1 MATGKISKRTVDAL
15 GPGVKDTYI
24 WDATVK
30 GFALKVT
37 PRGTK
42 TYLFEY
48 KDSSRKTRRVT
59 IGHHGVLTADQARE
73 RAKTLAAEVELGGD
87 PASDRTRHR
96 AALTVSQ
103 LADSWLSD
111 HVEARR
117 KAKTLH
123 DYRGWVGRH
132 IVPEIGSMK
141 VSDVQVQDVEKI
153 VRDLSNHPTTAN
165 RVLAVISSMFTFAIR
180 RHLVRDNPARGIEK
194 NQEKKRKRHL
204 SAEELLRLGEV
215 LLAAE
220 ERGDNQTGINAL
232 RFLLFTGM
240 RRGEVE
246 TFRWSFV
253 DWHYSRVHLPDSKTG
268 EKILPIGQ
276 PAIDLLK
283 LIRES
288 QKQTSGQDENGF
300 VFPSAKTDGHLV
312 GLPKMWR
319 KWRSEAGLE
328 GVRIH
333 DLRHSFAS
341 VGASRGTPLFVIGG
355 ILGHKST
362 ATTDRYAH
370 LQDDPARTA
379 ANSISTTIAAALN
392 GPPKRENA
400 NE

>member
-1 MATGKISKRTVDAL
+1 MATGKINKRSIDAL
-15 GPGVKDTYI
+15 SPGDKDAYL
-24 WDATVK
+24 WDSTVK

-37 PRGTK
+37 PRDTK

-48 KDSSRKTRRVT
+48 KDRSRKTRRVT

-87 PASDRTRHR
+87 I
-96 AALTVSQ
+96 
-103 LADSWLSD
+103 
-111 HVEARR
+111 EARR

-204 SAEELLRLGEV
+204 SAEELLRLGKV

-220 ERGDNQTGINAL
+220 ERGDNQTGINAI

-253 DWHYSRVHLPDSKTG
+253 DWHYSRVHLPDSKSG
-268 EKILPIGQ
+268 EKVLPIGQ
-276 PAIDLLK
+276 PGIDLLT

-288 QKQTSGQDENGF
+288 QKQTGTHDENGY
-300 VFPSAKTDGHLV
+300 VFPSAKANGHLV

-328 GVRIH
+328 DVRIH

-341 VGASRGTPLFVIGG
+341 VGASSGTPLFVIGG

-379 ANSISTTIAAALN
+379 ADSISTTIAAALN
-392 GPPKRENA
+392 GPSKRENA

>member
-1 MATGKISKRTVDAL
+1 MATGKINKRSVDAVS
-15 GPGVKDTYI
+15 PGVKDAYL
-24 WDATVK
+24 WDLTVK

-48 KDSSRKTRRVT
+48 KDRSRKTRRVT
-59 IGHHGVLTADQARE
+59 IGRHGVLTADQARE

-87 PASDRTRHR
+87 PASDSTKHR

-103 LADSWLSD
+103 LAENWLSD
-111 HVEARR
+111 HVETRR
-117 KAKTLH
+117 KAKTLE
-123 DYRGWVGRH
+123 DYRGWVARH
-132 IVPEIGSMK
+132 IVPAIGSMR
-141 VSDVQVQDVEKI
+141 VPDVQVQDVEKI
-153 VRDLSNHPTTAN
+153 FQSLSPHPTTAN

-180 RHLVRDNPARGIEK
+180 RHLIRDNPARGIEK
-194 NQEKKRKRHL
+194 NGETKRKRHL
-204 SAEELLRLGEV
+204 SADELLRLGAV
-215 LLAAE
+215 LLVAE
-220 ERGDNQTGINAL
+220 ERGDNRTGINAI
-232 RFLLFTGM
+232 RFLLLTGM

-253 DWHYSRVHLPDSKTG
+253 DWQRGLVHLPDSKSG
-268 EKILPIGQ
+268 AKALPIGQ
-276 PAIDLLK
+276 PAVDFLA

-288 QKQTSGQDENGF
+288 REQIRTYDENEY
-300 VFPSAKTDGHLV
+300 VFAGAKADGHLV

-328 GVRIH
+328 DVRIH
-333 DLRHSFAS
+333 DLRHTFAS
-341 VGASRGTPLFVIGG
+341 VGASSGTPLFVLGG

-379 ANSISTTIAAALN
+379 ANSISATIAAALN

>member
-1 MATGKISKRTVDAL
+1 MATGKINKRAVDAL

-87 PASDRTRHR
+87 TASHRTKRR

-111 HVEARR
+111 HVAARR
-117 KAKTLH
+117 KATTLH

-132 IVPEIGSMK
+132 IVPEIGSMR

-194 NQEKKRKRHL
+194 NRERKRKRHL

-220 ERGDNQTGINAL
+220 ERGDNQTGINAI

-253 DWHYSRVHLPDSKTG
+253 DWHYSRVHLPDSKSG
-268 EKILPIGQ
+268 EKVLPIGQ
-276 PAIDLLK
+276 PAIELLT

-288 QKQTSGQDENGF
+288 QKQTSTHDENGY
-300 VFPSAKTDGHLV
+300 VFPSAKANRHLV

-328 GVRIH
+328 DVRIH

-341 VGASRGTPLFVIGG
+341 VGASSGTPLFVIGG

-370 LQDDPARTA
+370 LQDEPARTA
-379 ANSISTTIAAALN
+379 ADSISTTIAAALN
-392 GPPKRENA
+392 GPSKWENA

>member
-1 MATGKISKRTVDAL
+1 MATGKINKRAVDAL

-59 IGHHGVLTADQARE
+59 IGHHGSITADQARE

-87 PASDRTRHR
+87 PASDRTRR
-96 AALTVSQ
+96 RTALTVSQ
-103 LADSWLSD
+103 LAESWLSD

-123 DYRGWVGRH
+123 DYRGWVARH

-194 NQEKKRKRHL
+194 NQERKRKRHL
-204 SAEELLRLGEV
+204 SAEELLRLGAV

-220 ERGDNQTGINAL
+220 ERGDNRTGINAI

-253 DWHYSRVHLPDSKTG
+253 DWQHGRVHLPDSKSG
-268 EKILPIGQ
+268 EKVLPIGQ
-276 PAIDLLK
+276 PATDLLT
-283 LIRES
+283 LIRQS
-288 QKQTSGQDENGF
+288 QKQTRTHDENGY
-300 VFPSAKTDGHLV
+300 VFPSTKANGHLV

-328 GVRIH
+328 DVRIH

-341 VGASRGTPLFVIGG
+341 VGASSGTPLFVIGG

-392 GPPKRENA
+392 GPSKRENA

>member
-1 MATGKISKRTVDAL
+1 MATGKINKRAVDAL
-15 GPGVKDTYI
+15 SPGVKDAYI

-48 KDSSRKTRRVT
+48 KDRSRKTRRVT

-87 PASDRTRHR
+87 PASDHTKHR
-96 AALTVSQ
+96 AALTVAQ
-103 LADSWLSD
+103 LADEWLSD
-111 HVEARR
+111 HVKTRR
-117 KAKTLH
+117 KAKTLV
-123 DYRGWVGRH
+123 DYRGWVVRH
-132 IVPEIGSMK
+132 IVPAIGSMR
-141 VSDVQVQDVEKI
+141 VPDVQMQDVEKI
-153 VRDLSNHPTTAN
+153 VQSLSTHPTTAN
-165 RVLAVISSMFTFAIR
+165 RVLAVISSMFTFAVR

-194 NQEKKRKRHL
+194 NKERKRNRHL

-232 RFLLFTGM
+232 RFLLFTAM

-246 TFRWSFV
+246 TFRWSFI
-253 DWHYSRVHLPDSKTG
+253 DWHYSRIHLPDSKTG
-268 EKILPIGQ
+268 EKTLPIGQ

-283 LIRES
+283 LIRDS

-328 GVRIH
+328 DVRIH

-341 VGASRGTPLFVIGG
+341 VGASGGTPLFVLGG

-379 ANSISTTIAAALN
+379 ADSISTTIAAALN
-392 GPPKRENA
+392 GPPKWENA

>member
-1 MATGKISKRTVDAL
+1 MATGKINKRAVDAL

-87 PASDRTRHR
+87 PASDRTKHR

-103 LADSWLSD
+103 LAESWLSD
-111 HVEARR
+111 HVGARR

-132 IVPEIGSMK
+132 IVPEIGSMR

-194 NQEKKRKRHL
+194 NRERKRKRHL
-204 SAEELLRLGEV
+204 SAEELSRLGAA

-220 ERGDNQTGINAL
+220 ERGDNRTGINAV

-253 DWHYSRVHLPDSKTG
+253 DWQYGRVHLPDSKSG
-268 EKILPIGQ
+268 EKVLPIGQ
-276 PAIDLLK
+276 PATDLLT
-283 LIRES
+283 LIRQS
-288 QKQTSGQDENGF
+288 QKQTRTHDENGY
-300 VFPSAKTDGHLV
+300 VFPSAKADGHLV

-328 GVRIH
+328 DVRIH

-341 VGASRGTPLFVIGG
+341 VGASSGTPLFVIGG

-392 GPPKRENA
+392 GPSKRENA

>member
-1 MATGKISKRTVDAL
+1 MATGKINKRSIDAL
-15 GPGVKDTYI
+15 SPGDKDAYL
-24 WDATVK
+24 WDSTVK

-48 KDSSRKTRRVT
+48 KNRSRTTRRKT
-59 IGHHGVLTADQARE
+59 IGRHGVLTADQARE
-73 RAKTLAAEVELGGD
+73 RAKMLAAEVELGGD
-87 PASDRTRHR
+87 PASDHTKHR
-96 AALTVSQ
+96 AALTVAQ
-103 LADSWLSD
+103 LADEWLSD
-111 HVEARR
+111 HVKTRR
-117 KAKTLH
+117 KAKTLG
-123 DYRGWVGRH
+123 DYQGWVARH
-132 IVPEIGSMK
+132 IVPAIGSMR
-141 VSDVQVQDVEKI
+141 VPDVQVQDVEKI
-153 VRDLSNHPTTAN
+153 VQSLSTHPTTAN

-180 RHLVRDNPARGIEK
+180 QHLVRDNPARGIEK
-194 NQEKKRKRHL
+194 NQERKRKRHL

-253 DWHYSRVHLPDSKTG
+253 DWHYSRIHLPDSKTG
-268 EKILPIGQ
+268 EKTLPIGQ

-283 LIRES
+283 LIRDS

-328 GVRIH
+328 DVRIH

-341 VGASRGTPLFVIGG
+341 VGASGGTPLFVIGG

-379 ANSISTTIAAALN
+379 ADSISTTIAAALN
-392 GPPKRENA
+392 GPPKRENS

>member
-1 MATGKISKRTVDAL
+1 MATGKINKRAVDAL
-15 GPGVKDTYI
+15 GPGAKDAYL

-48 KDSSRKTRRVT
+48 KDRSRKTRRVT
-59 IGHHGVLTADQARE
+59 IGHHGVITADQARE
-73 RAKTLAAEVELGGD
+73 KAKTLAAEVELGGD
-87 PASDRTRHR
+87 PASDRKKHR
-96 AALTVSQ
+96 SAPTVSD
-103 LADSWLSD
+103 LSDLWLSD
-111 HVEARR
+111 HVSARR

-123 DYRGWVGRH
+123 DYQGWVDRH

-141 VSDVQVQDVEKI
+141 VSDVQVRDVEKI
-153 VRDLSNHPTTAN
+153 VGDLSDRPTTAN

-180 RHLVRDNPARGIEK
+180 QHLVRDNPARGIEK
-194 NQEKKRKRHL
+194 NQERKRKRHL
-204 SAEELLRLGEV
+204 SAEELLRLGDV

-220 ERGDNQTGINAL
+220 ERGDNQAGIDAV

-246 TFRWSFV
+246 TFRWNFV
-253 DWHYSRVHLPDSKTG
+253 DWHHGRVHLPDSKTG
-268 EKILPIGQ
+268 EKTLPLGQ
-276 PAIDLLK
+276 PAIDLLS
-283 LIRES
+283 LIR
-288 QKQTSGQDENGF
+288 QQQHQTGAFDEGGY
-300 VFPSAKTDGHLV
+300 VFPGEKGHLV

-319 KWRSEAGLE
+319 KWRAEAGLE
-328 GVRIH
+328 DVRIH

-341 VGASRGTPLFVIGG
+341 VGASSGTPLFVIGG

-379 ANSISTTIAAALN
+379 ADSISTSIAAALT
-392 GPPKRENA
+392 GSSKRESK
-400 NE
+400 NEQE

>member
-1 MATGKISKRTVDAL
+1 MATGKINKRAVDAL

-87 PASDRTRHR
+87 PASDRTKHR

-111 HVEARR
+111 HVEPRR

-132 IVPEIGSMK
+132 IVPVIGSMR
-141 VSDVQVQDVEKI
+141 VSDVQAQDVEKI
-153 VRDLSNHPTTAN
+153 VRDLSTHPTTAN

-194 NQEKKRKRHL
+194 NRERKRKRHL

-220 ERGDNQTGINAL
+220 ERGDNQTGINAI

-253 DWHYSRVHLPDSKTG
+253 DWHYSRVHLPDSKSG
-268 EKILPIGQ
+268 EKVLPIGQ
-276 PAIDLLK
+276 PAIELLT

-288 QKQTSGQDENGF
+288 QKQTSTHDENGY
-300 VFPSAKTDGHLV
+300 VFPSAKANGHLV

-328 GVRIH
+328 DVRIH

-341 VGASRGTPLFVIGG
+341 VGASSGTPLFVIGG

-370 LQDDPARTA
+370 LQDEPARTA
-379 ANSISTTIAAALN
+379 ADSISTTIAAALN
-392 GPPKRENA
+392 GPSKRENA